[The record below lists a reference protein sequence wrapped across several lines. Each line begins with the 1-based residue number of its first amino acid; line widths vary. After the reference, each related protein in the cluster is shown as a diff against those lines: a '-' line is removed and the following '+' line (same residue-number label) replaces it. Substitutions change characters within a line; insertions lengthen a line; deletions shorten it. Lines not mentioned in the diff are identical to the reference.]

1 MFKSDSAAVGPMPLF
16 NSQQQTEVDDFLAT
30 GKYDNLFELWPGNT
44 FLDRAI
50 TGTHVLRHALY
61 SEISRR
67 VGPVP
72 ISGHCVAALDIDVRA
87 KFTPMVRG
95 LFSKAE
101 QPIVLDLLEGSV
113 IFLTPKTITRALEK
127 TKWLH
132 TAWELANIY
141 LASLNAIPLADTD
154 HELVGLSEDTNCFV
168 SMKYFSYDNPFDDYV
183 IHEVAHVFHNCKRE
197 GVGLTGSRRC
207 EWLLEIDYSKR
218 ETFAY
223 ACEAYS
229 RILERG
235 GSRLARITLLSELA
249 NTAMPPDERVDEV
262 EYMDILQEAVSARN
276 GWKRILK
283 RCSPV
288 KERPRRA

>member
-101 QPIVLDLLEGSV
+101 QPIVLDLLE
-113 IFLTPKTITRALEK
+113 PKK
-127 TKWLH
+127 
-132 TAWELANIY
+132 
-141 LASLNAIPLADTD
+141 S
-154 HELVGLSEDTNCFV
+154 S
-168 SMKYFSYDNPFDDYV
+168 
-183 IHEVAHVFHNCKRE
+183 
-197 GVGLTGSRRC
+197 
-207 EWLLEIDYSKR
+207 
-218 ETFAY
+218 
-223 ACEAYS
+223 
-229 RILERG
+229 
-235 GSRLARITLLSELA
+235 
-249 NTAMPPDERVDEV
+249 
-262 EYMDILQEAVSARN
+262 
-276 GWKRILK
+276 
-283 RCSPV
+283 
-288 KERPRRA
+288 